1 MRAKDI
7 MTTPAVCVRPSTP
20 IAEVAAILSQRGF
33 CAVPVVEEGDR
44 LVGLVTETDLI
55 RERFGLHPQSPT
67 SGRDRQPKTVAAQV
81 MTSPVEFVRPEA
93 TLSALAK
100 CMISG
105 RRRSMPVV
113 DGIRVVGMVTRRDVV
128 ETMARTDDVIL
139 AGVRK
144 GLERAGLR
152 QRWLVRV
159 QAGVVHLFGDTDLKN
174 QHEATLVAESVPGV
188 IRVTV
193 TGPPRT
199 GLMGSGAVNPA
210 GRRTGIG
217 LKVAETHG

>member
-20 IAEVAAILSQRGF
+20 IAEVAAILAQRGF
-33 CAVPVVEEGDR
+33 CAVPVIDDDDQ

-55 RERFGLHPQSPT
+55 RERFGLHPQPPT
-67 SGRDRQPKTVAAQV
+67 SGRDRPPKTMAAQV

-113 DGIRVVGMVTRRDVV
+113 EGSVVVGMVTRRDVV
-128 ETMARTDDVIL
+128 ETMARSDDMIL
-139 AGVRK
+139 TGVRK

-159 QAGVVHLFGDTDLKN
+159 QAGVVHLFGDTDLKH
-174 QHEATLVAESVPGV
+174 QQEATLVAESVPGV

-199 GLMGSGAVNPA
+199 GLMGPKPMSSA
-210 GRRTGIG
+210 GRRPYAA
-217 LKVAETHG
+217 LRVAETHR

>member
-20 IAEVAAILSQRGF
+20 IAEVAAIMAQRGF
-33 CAVPVVEEGDR
+33 CAVPVVDDGDR
-44 LVGLVTETDLI
+44 LMGLVTETDLI
-55 RERFGLHPQSPT
+55 RERFGLHPQPPT
-67 SGRDRQPKTVAAQV
+67 SGRERPPKATAAQV
-81 MTSPVEFVRPEA
+81 MTSPVEFVRPQA

-113 DGIRVVGMVTRRDVV
+113 QGSRVVGMVTRRDVV
-128 ETMARTDDVIL
+128 ETMARSDDMIL
-139 AGVRK
+139 TGVRK

-159 QAGVVHLFGDTDLKN
+159 QAGVVHLFGDTDLKH

-199 GLMGSGAVNPA
+199 GLMGSGVAAPA
-210 GRRTGIG
+210 GRGTGVG
-217 LKVAETHG
+217 PRVAEARG